1 MLIYLSKKIMSE
13 INKINDEI
21 EAVKR
26 ELIAIGDMRP
36 GNLNRQFRKPKEKLG
51 EYFQLNYT
59 FKGRTKT
66 EHVRK
71 ENIPTIE
78 SELDAY
84 QRSKELYLKWVELSI
99 QASRL
104 RIKNG

>member
-1 MLIYLSKKIMSE
+1 MGKDLGE
-13 INKINDEI
+13 IQKEI

-26 ELIAIGDMRP
+26 QLIEVGDMRP

-59 FKGRTKT
+59 FKGRTRT

-71 ENIPTIE
+71 ENLSKIR
-78 SELDAY
+78 SELDEY
-84 QRSKELYLKWVELSI
+84 QRLKELYLRWMELSI
-99 QASRL
+99 QASKL
-104 RIKNG
+104 RTKNG